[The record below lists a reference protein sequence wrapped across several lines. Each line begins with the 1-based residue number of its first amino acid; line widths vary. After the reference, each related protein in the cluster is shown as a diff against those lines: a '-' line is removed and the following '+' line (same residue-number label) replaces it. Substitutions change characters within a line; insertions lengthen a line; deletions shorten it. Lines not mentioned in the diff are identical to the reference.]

1 MASIVTLTLVIGF
14 SMLVTKIA
22 TIALVH
28 TGMSKDRAQF
38 QARSAF
44 SGAGFTTSES
54 EVVVKH
60 PVRRRIIT
68 LLILFGNAGLVTA
81 VSSLILGF
89 VGPDTAAGQIRHV
102 IFLFGCISALFLAAR
117 SQRLD
122 RILSQIISK
131 LLDRYAN
138 IRSHSLS
145 KIMSL
150 MGDFEVSE
158 VHLKNATW
166 LAGKKLSDLELPE
179 EGLVI
184 LGIVKPDGSYIGV
197 PRGRYTLEP
206 EDEIIVYGKA
216 DKIKEISERP
226 DRPSAEREH
235 AQKVATHKE
244 ELRQQDKKL
253 SAHSKP

>member
-44 SGAGFTTSES
+44 SGAGFTTTES

-81 VSSLILGF
+81 ISSLILGF
-89 VGPDTAAGQIRHV
+89 VGPNTAVGQARHV
-102 IFLFGCISALFLAAR
+102 AFLFTCITLLFLAAR
-117 SQRLD
+117 SQRID
-122 RILSQIISK
+122 RLLSRVISK

-145 KIMSL
+145 KLMTL
-150 MGDFEVSE
+150 MGDYEVAE
-158 VHLKNATW
+158 VRVKDADW
-166 LAGKKLSDLELPE
+166 LAGKKLSGLQLQE
-179 EGLVI
+179 EGLLV
-184 LGIVKPDGSYIGV
+184 LGIVKPDGTYVGV
-197 PRGRYTLEP
+197 PRGRYTLEAN
-206 EDEIIVYGKA
+206 DELVIYGRAPNIKA
-216 DKIKEISERP
+216 ISERP
-226 DRPSAEREH
+226 DRPSADREH
-235 AQKVATHKE
+235 AQSVADHKE
-244 ELRQQDKKL
+244 ELHRQDKKV
-253 SAHSKP
+253 SHPN